1 MCWPRMQRHQ
11 PPTGL
16 SPELEDRVAERW
28 RQDGYRPPYLQQCQR
43 WVRRFYSSGGRSGGA
58 PEKKL
63 TEAHVVRFA
72 RSYAR
77 KHDIQGPVVIRNA
90 RAALSLW
97 RKTIETLG
105 MEVPPW
111 RPPRY
116 PGDIPATLAE
126 YCDWC
131 KESTGVRDSTLGVR
145 CGHITQFLL
154 MKRRQRDRRRRSR
167 ITTDDIDE
175 FVARWKPASVSGACT
190 SMRSFLRF
198 LHETERTASDMSL
211 LVGSVRPSTKVPP
224 RALPWSDIRRLLGA
238 ADRRQPVGKRDYAIM
253 LLLASYGMGRSEVV
267 GISIDDIDWHQR
279 TLRIVRRKTD
289 VEVVLP
295 LSDAVAKALASY
307 LKWGRP
313 PSSERRIFLRAYA
326 PHRPLTAW
334 GVSDL
339 VSRRARRIGLKASS
353 HVFRHSHACQQIDA
367 LTAPP
372 KVLSDILGHSN
383 PESLSSYVR
392 VARNRLRQLCL
403 PLPGKR

>member
-1 MCWPRMQRHQ
+1 MERE
-11 PPTGL
+11 PPPAGL
-16 SPELEDRVAERW
+16 SPVLEERVAAQW
-28 RQDGYRPPYLQQCQR
+28 VKDGYSPPYVKQCQR
-43 WVRRFYSSGGRSGGA
+43 WVRRFYSSATRCGGA

-77 KHDIQGPVVIRNA
+77 KNDIQGPVVVRNV

-97 RKTIETLG
+97 HKTIEALG
-105 MEVPPW
+105 VEVPPW

-116 PGDIPATLAE
+116 PGDIAAILAK

-154 MKRRQRDRRRRSR
+154 IKRRQRDRRGHSR

-175 FVARWKPASVSGACT
+175 FVARHKPASVSGACT
-190 SMRSFLRF
+190 SLRSFLRF
-198 LHETERTASDMSL
+198 LHESGRTASDMSP
-211 LVGSVRPSTKVPP
+211 LVGSVRPSISVPP

-238 ADRRQPVGKRDYAIM
+238 ADRRRPIGKRDYAIM
-253 LLLASYGMGRSEVV
+253 LLMASYGMGRSEVV
-267 GISIDDIDWHQR
+267 GVSVDDIDWHQR
-279 TLRIVRRKTD
+279 ALRIVRQKTD

-307 LKWGRP
+307 LKRGRP
-313 PSSERRIFLRAYA
+313 ASSERRVFLRAYA

-334 GVSDL
+334 GVSEL
-339 VSRRARRIGLKASS
+339 VSRRAREIGLTASS

-367 LTAPP
+367 MTAPP

-383 PESLSSYVR
+383 PESLSTYVR
-392 VARNRLRQLCL
+392 VARSRLRRLCL
-403 PLPGKR
+403 PLPQRRR